1 MIRKASDRTV
11 TDLGGGSPV
20 GFEGPNL
27 QTAWPRGESTVG
39 REEQGEGML
48 RALEVRSEAAEQKWG
63 EEAQRKTLT
72 VCKSRAS
79 GWRRTT
85 RA

>member
-1 MIRKASDRTV
+1 M
-11 TDLGGGSPV
+11 

-27 QTAWPRGESTVG
+27 QTAWWTGESIVG
-39 REEQGEGML
+39 REEQAEGML
-48 RALEVRSEAAEQKWG
+48 RALEVRSEAAERKWG
-63 EEAQRKTLT
+63 KGAQRKTLT